1 MYVSVW
7 PHAAA
12 RCERANVAAGA
23 SHRVAFASSDE
34 QRVVDVFLFFDENDA
49 TFNLGGMGGG
59 VSTVI

>member
-1 MYVSVW
+1 MSAFGRMLLRGVN
-7 PHAAA
+7 A
-12 RCERANVAAGA
+12 RTSPQVRLIVLLLL
-23 SHRVAFASSDE
+23 RRDE